1 MPTYEYICL
10 SCGYR
15 FERFQGMSEQP
26 LESCPECKGIVK
38 RMITGGSGFIMK
50 GKNATSS
57 DLRKPACGSD
67 TTCCGRDSACGKSA
81 GCHQGSDPI

>member
-1 MPTYEYICL
+1 MYMPTYEYICL

-15 FERFQGMSEQP
+15 FERFQGMSDQP
-26 LESCPECKGIVK
+26 LESCPECEGIVK

-50 GKNATSS
+50 GTKATS
-57 DLRKPACGSD
+57 DLRKSACGSD

-81 GCHQGSDPI
+81 DCHRG

>member
-15 FERFQGMSEQP
+15 FERFQGMSEHP
-26 LESCPECKGIVK
+26 LASCPECEGTVK

-50 GKNATSS
+50 GKGETGA
-57 DLRKPACGSD
+57 LRRPACGSD
-67 TTCCGRDSACGKSA
+67 TTCCGRGSACGKSDE
-81 GCHQGSDPI
+81 CR